1 MDYAGKVSGV
11 ILEKKMSR
19 PCVYFL
25 NLNVFI
31 AQQGRE
37 LIFFSLTQN
46 PGQRAPSV
54 LYGSM
59 FLLPHSCRLP
69 LPFPSRGLGFPQL
82 SRLSASVP
90 FPSPPLS
97 CCLLWDLPGPALGC
111 ALGSLANILLWGL
124 CVIKCM
130 GPLRHISLAMKI
142 YDDGC
147 RRDTDGF
154 IYSLTSASERS
165 SVSPG
170 TIASWSGL
178 EAVRCLYCQRHYSG

>member
-90 FPSPPLS
+90 FPSAPPQ
-97 CCLLWDLPGPALGC
+97 LLFTVGPTRARPWLCPGIIGE
-111 ALGSLANILLWGL
+111 
-124 CVIKCM
+124 
-130 GPLRHISLAMKI
+130 
-142 YDDGC
+142 Y
-147 RRDTDGF
+147 
-154 IYSLTSASERS
+154 S
-165 SVSPG
+165 SVRSLCYKVYG
-170 TIASWSGL
+170 TT
-178 EAVRCLYCQRHYSG
+178 ETH

>member
-54 LYGSM
+54 LYGPM

-90 FPSPPLS
+90 FPSPPSAVVYCGTYQGPPLVVP
-97 CCLLWDLPGPALGC
+97 WDHWQIFFC
-111 ALGSLANILLWGL
+111 E
-124 CVIKCM
+124 V
-130 GPLRHISLAMKI
+130 
-142 YDDGC
+142 
-147 RRDTDGF
+147 
-154 IYSLTSASERS
+154 
-165 SVSPG
+165 SV
-170 TIASWSGL
+170 L
-178 EAVRCLYCQRHYSG
+178 